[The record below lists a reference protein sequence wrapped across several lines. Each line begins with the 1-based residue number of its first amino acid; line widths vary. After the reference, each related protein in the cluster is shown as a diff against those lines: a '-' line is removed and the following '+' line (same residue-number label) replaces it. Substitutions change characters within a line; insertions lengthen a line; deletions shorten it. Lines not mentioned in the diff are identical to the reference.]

1 MKNLIMLV
9 AFVAAAASLTA
20 GKYDAERPDW
30 APIEPNVEPNNQDHK
45 GNELIQPRSKLET
58 RLYFWAK
65 KHQVVSQYNP
75 AGLNATFRSADR
87 KLNAPR
93 VTALTAAAPN
103 TLTEE
108 DQAEVDEL
116 NRLLTIERLKQE
128 QVALQHPRRDLPV
141 DVVVDTKQVQLDT
154 IEELKETI
162 AALQTKLEERQQV
175 VVNEKDDD
183 SLSTPVVAAMAGL
196 GGISLAS
203 LFMIPFMRRS
213 VVA

>member
-9 AFVAAAASLTA
+9 AFVVAATSLTA

-30 APIEPNVEPNNQDHK
+30 APIEPNVEPNNQDRE

-75 AGLNATFRSADR
+75 DGLTATFRGDR
-87 KLNAPR
+87 LNAPR

-108 DQAEVDEL
+108 EQAEVAEL

-128 QVALQHPRRDLPV
+128 HVALQHPRRDLPV
-141 DVVVDTKQVQLDT
+141 DVVVDTKQVQLDA
-154 IEELKETI
+154 IEELRVTI

-175 VVNEKDDD
+175 VVNEKDDG
-183 SLSTPVVAAMAGL
+183 SLSTPVVATIAGL
-196 GGISLAS
+196 GGLSLAS
-203 LFMIPFMRRS
+203 LCMIPFMRRS
-213 VVA
+213 VAA